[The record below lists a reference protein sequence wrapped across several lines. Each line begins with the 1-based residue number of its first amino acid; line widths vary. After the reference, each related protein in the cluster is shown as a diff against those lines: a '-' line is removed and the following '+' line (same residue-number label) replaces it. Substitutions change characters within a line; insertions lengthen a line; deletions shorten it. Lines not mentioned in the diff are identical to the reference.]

1 MSIPRKL
8 ICLPLLVFATL
19 SAEGAKPAKT
29 DRHQIEEFTR
39 LQIFLDNANFGPG
52 KIDGHDG
59 TFTRKALALYRKS
72 QGQTD
77 TPAAAGPKAPL
88 DTKGLDLQSIQPV
101 FIEYEITKEDAAT
114 VGT

>member
-29 DRHQIEEFTR
+29 DHHQVEEFTR

-59 TFTRKALALYRKS
+59 EFTRKALALFRAG
-72 QGQTD
+72 QGQPATE
-77 TPAAAGPKAPL
+77 TPNSKAPI
-88 DTKGLDLQSIQPV
+88 DTSGLELSSVDPV
-101 FIEYEITKEDAAT
+101 FIEYQITKDD
-114 VGT
+114 VG